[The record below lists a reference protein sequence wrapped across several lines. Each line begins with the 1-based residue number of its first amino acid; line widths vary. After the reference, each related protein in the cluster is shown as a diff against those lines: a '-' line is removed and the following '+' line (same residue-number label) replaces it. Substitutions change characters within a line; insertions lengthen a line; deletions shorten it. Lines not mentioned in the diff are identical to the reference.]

1 VARAAPAGNHWGTL
15 RKLIPL
21 YRSISFVSVG
31 DGRRAS
37 FWHDSWLPGGAL
49 DASHHAL
56 YTHTTKPDAT
66 VAQVLQ
72 AGIDNALAPRLS
84 TVAAHELELLRP
96 LLDSVS
102 IRDEPDSRS
111 LHRCAGPQNSLRA
124 AELYRL
130 CHFGGEQSAHAS
142 FLWDGWA
149 PSRVKFF
156 AWLLVKSRIQTRD
169 NLLRKT
175 IVSVAEAGCPMCTAS
190 METASHLILHC
201 PAAEKF
207 WVAVGVAVPTA
218 AHIDGLH
225 LIRAPLS
232 VPAETA
238 STFILLGCWHLW
250 KQRNA
255 KVFRGEDPSLPRLLK
270 NCRDDATLWRGRL
283 PSRLQ
288 DAVDAWLACLRNPDV
303 N

>member
-1 VARAAPAGNHWGTL
+1 MPELLSHCSSPGATVHQVLDAGLDTLLVARPSTTAAAQLASLLPLLASAALSDHPDKRSLPLCSRPGGGL
-15 RKLIPL
+15 RTASLYKLCTDDGE
-21 YRSISFVSVG
+21 RDAQFSFVW
-31 DGRRAS
+31 R
-37 FWHDSWLPGGAL
+37 
-49 DASHHAL
+49 
-56 YTHTTKPDAT
+56 
-66 VAQVLQ
+66 
-72 AGIDNALAPRLS
+72 N
-84 TVAAHELELLRP
+84 
-96 LLDSVS
+96 
-102 IRDEPDSRS
+102 
-111 LHRCAGPQNSLRA
+111 
-124 AELYRL
+124 
-130 CHFGGEQSAHAS
+130 FG
-142 FLWDGWA
+142 
-149 PSRVKFF
+149 PSRVRFF

-218 AHIDGLH
+218 AHIDELH

-238 STFILLGCWHLW
+238 STFLLLGCWHLW